1 MKGIYD
7 KLEQKLRDHALLKKE
22 ITLRQLELEFPIS
35 FDGNTTAVQTSKG
48 NSDPVGR
55 LVEKWEM
62 DGDLITLKRRYATV
76 EKFLNELDESH
87 RVILEMRY
95 MSRKV
100 HSWEVIALR
109 VGYTPGHCRD
119 VRKKCLDKLANMLG
133 WEIPT

>member
-22 ITLRQLELEFPIS
+22 IRLRQLEIEFPIT

-87 RVILEMRY
+87 RNIIKMRY
-95 MSRKV
+95 MSREV
-100 HSWEVIALR
+100 ASWATIADR
-109 VGYTPGHCRD
+109 VGYSEGTCRRI
-119 VRKKCLDKLANMLG
+119 RKESLDKLGNYLA
-133 WEIPT
+133 WES